1 MSLQIDGVWNTD
13 PDMDRLER
21 QREAELDQRD
31 CTGGEV
37 PSPFPTAGLVVR
49 AEDSR
54 GAMSSAQR
62 NAEMPQAPD
71 ALIVEMLA

>member
-37 PSPFPTAGLVVR
+37 PSPFPPQRALSSVRKTA
-49 AEDSR
+49 E
-54 GAMSSAQR
+54 
-62 NAEMPQAPD
+62 
-71 ALIVEMLA
+71 AL